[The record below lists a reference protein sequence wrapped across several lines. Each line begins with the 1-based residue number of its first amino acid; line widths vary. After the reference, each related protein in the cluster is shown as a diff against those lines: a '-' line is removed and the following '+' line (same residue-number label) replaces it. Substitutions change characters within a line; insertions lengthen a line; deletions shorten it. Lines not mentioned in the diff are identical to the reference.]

1 MPAIAIVVGD
11 DASEDG
17 TAQAALAAGAEVVTR
32 NRPHGKGAN
41 MTAACEAALTGTAD
55 ETTVLLCDGDL
66 GSTAGRLVTLVEV
79 VEGDECDLAIAAF
92 ARRVGGGIGAAKG
105 FSRWAI
111 RRRSGFAA
119 TEPISGQRA
128 LRAGTL
134 RGLLPFA
141 PRYGMET
148 AMTID
153 AVRAGCAVA
162 EIELDLA
169 HRATARDLRGFVH
182 RGRQLC
188 DFAAVYA
195 SRRGRGTPPR

>member
-1 MPAIAIVVGD
+1 MPEIAIVVGD

-17 TAQAALAAGAEVVTR
+17 TARAALEAGAEVVTR

-55 ETTVLLCDGDL
+55 DATVLLCDGDL
-66 GSTAGRLVTLVEV
+66 SGTAARLAALVEA
-79 VEGDECDLAIAAF
+79 VERDECDLAIATF
-92 ARRVGGGIGAAKG
+92 ARRVGGGVGLAKG

-111 RRRSGFAA
+111 RRRSGYEAI
-119 TEPISGQRA
+119 EPISGQRA

-169 HRATARDLRGFVH
+169 HRATGRDLRGFIH
-182 RGRQLC
+182 RGRQLF

-195 SRRGRGTPPR
+195 SRRRRRTPR